1 MQQFLNYIHKTLD
14 PIYSENE
21 VGVFARRILQNVC
34 GMDRV
39 QFILSKDKIFS
50 DEINS
55 QLDVIVQRLA
65 NQEPIQYILGEE
77 EFYGNIFNV
86 APGVLIPRA
95 ETEELVDLII
105 HETSSGGKILDIGTG
120 SGCIAISLA
129 LNIKNAE
136 VEAWDFS
143 QAALLIAQGNNEKLK
158 ANVCMKLQDVFDESA
173 NTGELLDVIVSNPPY
188 VMDSEKSDMQ
198 HNVLDHEPHTALF
211 VSDHDPLLFY
221 RRISELGL
229 KRLKPGG
236 RIYFEINALLGP
248 ETADL
253 VSSHGYTDVRLIK
266 DLYGKDRI
274 VTAVKQNI

>member
-21 VGVFARRILQNVC
+21 VGMFARRILQNVC

-55 QLDVIVQRLA
+55 QLNVIVHRLA
-65 NQEPIQYILGEE
+65 NHEPIQYILGEE
-77 EFYGNIFNV
+77 EFYGDIFNV

-95 ETEELVDLII
+95 ETEELVELII
-105 HETSSGGKILDIGTG
+105 QETSAGSKILDIGTG

-129 LNIKNAE
+129 LNIKNAD

-143 QAALLIAQGNNEKLK
+143 SAALQIACQNNVKLQ
-158 ANVCMKLQDVFDESA
+158 ANVQMKLQDVFDNSA
-173 NTGELLDVIVSNPPY
+173 TSGEQFDVIVSNPPY
-188 VMDSEKSDMQ
+188 VMDSEKSEMQ
-198 HNVLDHEPHTALF
+198 HNVLDYEPHTALF
-211 VSDHDPLLFY
+211 VPDSDPLLFY
-221 RRISELGL
+221 RRIAELGL
-229 KRLKPGG
+229 ERLKPGG

-248 ETADL
+248 GTAEL
-253 VSSHGYTDVRLIK
+253 VSSLGYSGVRLIK

-274 VTAVKQNI
+274 VTAVKD